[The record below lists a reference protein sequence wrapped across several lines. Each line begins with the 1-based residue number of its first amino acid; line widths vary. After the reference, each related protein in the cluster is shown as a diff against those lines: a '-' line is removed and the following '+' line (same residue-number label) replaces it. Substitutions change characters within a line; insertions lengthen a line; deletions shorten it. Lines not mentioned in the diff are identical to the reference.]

1 MRSAERLS
9 VARGI
14 LRPVIRVCTSHRTE
28 VLLEAFVQNLAD
40 ERARSGP
47 LAPVLIVVPNRNVE
61 TFLRLRIAER
71 CGIAANLEATFLR
84 KFLAGI
90 AESAVPDARVAETA
104 HVEGHLLALLHD
116 DALLAEPPL
125 AHVRAY
131 LAAAGGDRDALDRR
145 RCQLAALLAQLFD
158 EYAGSRPKMLA
169 AWASDAG
176 DAGEDRDLAL
186 WQRALWRAVFG
197 PGGRLAEVAST
208 SGVRVLPL
216 DVLWEEAMAKEPA
229 PFAGKAVHVFGL
241 SYMATVYHRMLAVL
255 ARASTVHIYTLSP
268 CREAEDELRA
278 KPDASTDD
286 PFGLGREAQPA
297 LRRWARPG
305 RENLRLLAAYESVT
319 VDARFPEPASQGATL
334 LHRLQGDIVN
344 RRTPGKTEGERG
356 ESDVSLRVL
365 PCPSLRRELE
375 VVAAEIW
382 NLARRDPTLRLCDVA
397 VIVPEASKELYL
409 AQLSAVF
416 GESCGLPHS
425 VADLPAA
432 SAHQVAEAIALLL
445 RLPFSTF
452 TRKEFLPLLTHP
464 CLMARFPKAAPET
477 WRELAHGLGIVRGAD
492 RGDLRGSYVARDL
505 FTWDQGLRRLALGA
519 LCDSS
524 GPDEAEPFVLAG
536 ESTLPGPAIDSA
548 DEECLGFGLLA
559 RSLLADARFATG
571 GDKTPERPLVDWLD
585 FIRGLVESYLVLDE
599 ADAAGK
605 SAIAHFLAELEGLSD
620 MGLGQ
625 RPVSYRVAA
634 ELAER
639 ALSATPASRGHYLSS
654 GVTVASFVPMRA
666 IPFRAVFVVGLG
678 QEAFPRPAG
687 RHELDLRAG
696 ARMPGDVDRREQD
709 LYMFLETLL
718 SARDHVTLSYV
729 ARDEITGDELPA
741 SSVLLE
747 LRTILGQGYLDPAAL
762 ARLFGDDVQAR
773 PPLRRWDDT
782 AERRAVLPAAEGEH
796 LAKQLGAALARGEV
810 LPGTAPAP
818 SAESSSVHASDARDV
833 LVVPLSALRRFLD
846 DPLQGSARF
855 RLGMHDDDDDR
866 VPADVEDEP
875 FDMDRRGSSSLL
887 RASMADALVAAQAT
901 PSWPDLLAAYERR
914 ASHAELGGRSPTGLF
929 RAAGTRFEQ
938 ELLRAWQEMLPEIL
952 GPGRECGVVRLAKS
966 AAVALA
972 RDAGSKAGVV
982 YRRAPG
988 LAVSLPGAAGG
999 ISREVRLGGE
1009 TRFST
1014 RSEAGSATLGFTC
1027 RAGISGKEIC
1037 REDLWAFLDYVALAA
1052 ASDETTLTLPGHR
1065 SALFYSSDGQG
1076 KVHTLGFRPLEC
1088 QRARDYLALLC
1099 ADLLTGALD
1108 ASGAATGVHPYL
1120 LPHEAVLASRRN
1132 KTPLLDEI
1140 DELCSEAEGK
1150 GRSMSSLQGPVPGV
1164 MDRYAAPTA
1173 EEAESMAKARFGLF
1187 FELARKEG
1195 V

>member
-1 MRSAERLS
+1 M
-9 VARGI
+9 
-14 LRPVIRVCTSHRTE
+14 IRVCTSHRTE

-47 LAPVLIVVPNRNVE
+47 LAPVRVVVPNRNVE
-61 TFLRLRIAER
+61 TFLRLKVAER

-84 KFLAGI
+84 KFLTGI
-90 AESAVPDARVAETA
+90 VDSAVPDARVAQTA

-125 AHVRAY
+125 HHVRAY
-131 LAAAGGDRDALDRR
+131 LGTADGDRDALDRR

-158 EYAGSRPKMLA
+158 EYASSRPEMLA
-169 AWASDAG
+169 TWESDASNAG
-176 DAGEDRDLAL
+176 DDRGHAL

-197 PGGRLAEVAST
+197 PGGRLAQLAFA
-208 SGVRVLPL
+208 SGVRFVRL

-241 SYMATVYHRMLAVL
+241 SYLATVYHRMLAVL
-255 ARASTVHIYTLSP
+255 ARASTVHLYTLSP
-268 CREAEDELRA
+268 CREAKDELRGM
-278 KPDASTDD
+278 PDPPADD
-286 PFGLGREAQPA
+286 PFGLGREAQSA

-305 RENLRLLAAYESVT
+305 RENLRLLAACEGVT
-319 VDARFPEPASQGATL
+319 VDARFPEQASQGASL
-334 LHRLQGDIVN
+334 LRRLQGDIVN
-344 RRTPGKTEGERG
+344 RRMPDKSEGERG
-356 ESDVSLRVL
+356 ECDASLRVL

-397 VIVPEASKELYL
+397 VIVPEASKNLYL

-416 GESCGLPHS
+416 DESCALPHS

-432 SAHQVAEAIALLL
+432 SAHRVAEAIALLL

-492 RGDLRGSYVARDL
+492 RGDLRGSYVTHDL

-519 LCDSS
+519 LCDSR
-524 GPDEAEPFVLAG
+524 GPGEDEPLVLAG
-536 ESTLPGPAIDSA
+536 ESYLPGPAIDSA

-559 RSLLADARFATG
+559 RSLIADARFASG
-571 GDKTPERPLVDWLD
+571 GGKTSERPLGDWLD
-585 FIRGLVESYLVLDE
+585 FIRGLVESYLVLDQ
-599 ADAAGK
+599 ADGAGK
-605 SAIAHFLAELEGLSD
+605 SVIGHFLAELEDLSD

-654 GVTVASFVPMRA
+654 GVAVASFVPMRA
-666 IPFRAVFVVGLG
+666 IPFRAVFVLGLG

-687 RHELDLRAG
+687 HHELDLRAG
-696 ARMPGDVDRREQD
+696 ARKAGDVDRREQD

-718 SARDHVTLSYV
+718 SAREHVTLSYV

-773 PPLRRWDDT
+773 PPLRRWDDL

-796 LAKQLGAALARGEV
+796 LAKELGAAMAKGEV
-810 LPGTAPAP
+810 LPGTAPTPPAK
-818 SAESSSVHASDARDV
+818 SSSAHAEDARDA

-855 RLGMHDDDDDR
+855 RLGMHDDDDR
-866 VPADVEDEP
+866 APADVEDEP
-875 FDMDRRGSSSLL
+875 FDMDRRGLSWLL
-887 RASMADALVAAQAT
+887 RTSMADALVAAQAT
-901 PSWPDLLAAYERR
+901 PSWQDLRTAYERR
-914 ASHAELGGRSPTGLF
+914 AGQAELGGRSPTGLF
-929 RAAGTRFEQ
+929 RAAGTRAE
-938 ELLRAWQEMLPEIL
+938 EGLLRAWHEMLPEVL
-952 GPGRECGVVRLAKS
+952 GLHRVECRVVRLAKS
-966 AAVALA
+966 AAENPA
-972 RDAGSKAGVV
+972 RTGVV
-982 YRRAPG
+982 YRRAPV
-988 LAVSLPGAAGG
+988 LAVPLPGAAG
-999 ISREVRLGGE
+999 RPARAVRLGGE
-1009 TRFST
+1009 TRLSS
-1014 RSEAGSATLGFTC
+1014 RSEQTGGATLGFTC

-1052 ASDETTLTLPGHR
+1052 ASDEASLPGHR
-1065 SALFYSSDGQG
+1065 SVLFYSSDGPG
-1076 KVHTLGFRPLEC
+1076 KVHTLGFRPLERE
-1088 QRARDYLALLC
+1088 RARDYLALLC

-1108 ASGAATGVHPYL
+1108 TSGAATGVHPYL

-1132 KTPLLDEI
+1132 HTPLLDEI
-1140 DELCSEAEGK
+1140 DELCCEAEGK

-1164 MDRYAAPTA
+1164 LDRYSAPTA
-1173 EEAESMAKARFGLF
+1173 QEAESMAKARFGLF
-1187 FELARKEG
+1187 FELASKEG
-1195 V
+1195 A